1 MVLDFLDCT
10 LGVVLVIDFLYDSTV
25 GVVEPGFLDP
35 TLDVVLLEST
45 FGDGFLAVND
55 LLELLVELF
64 LLTEEQF
71 LTSLLDLLSTSRFSL
86 SPSILL
92 SILLPSVGDSAK
104 SSSWFLI
111 FLGELSGVSLT
122 RKVSGFSLEV
132 SNNNPDDGLST
143 VSPGE

>member
-1 MVLDFLDCT
+1 MVLDFLGCT
-10 LGVVLVIDFLYDSTV
+10 LGVVFVIDFLYDSTV

-71 LTSLLDLLSTSRFSL
+71 LTSLLDLLSTSRFS
-86 SPSILL
+86 SSSSILL

-122 RKVSGFSLEV
+122 RKVSGLSLEV